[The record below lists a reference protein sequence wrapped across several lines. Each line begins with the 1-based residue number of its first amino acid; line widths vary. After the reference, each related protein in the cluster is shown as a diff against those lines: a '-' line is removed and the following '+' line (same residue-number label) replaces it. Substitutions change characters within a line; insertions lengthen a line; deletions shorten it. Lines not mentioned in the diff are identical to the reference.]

1 MIILLNK
8 VKNTT
13 LSLCTYCI
21 CKYLS
26 FFTFK
31 ETNFG
36 KMSYVTEK
44 GLIVCTQTVPML
56 ENILLPGYLS
66 CGLLWDMNTT
76 LRQMTSFKFDIGEE
90 PQCGVQKGSLYSAFY
105 LTFVYAV
112 NTCECR
118 CGSPGALLTLTR
130 KGLNCGKSS
139 ARFYFQS
146 PKRSCTE
153 L

>member
-1 MIILLNK
+1 MIMLLKK

-21 CKYLS
+21 SKYLS

-31 ETNFG
+31 ETHFG

-66 CGLLWDMNTT
+66 CGLL
-76 LRQMTSFKFDIGEE
+76 
-90 PQCGVQKGSLYSAFY
+90 
-105 LTFVYAV
+105 
-112 NTCECR
+112 
-118 CGSPGALLTLTR
+118 
-130 KGLNCGKSS
+130 
-139 ARFYFQS
+139 
-146 PKRSCTE
+146 
-153 L
+153 